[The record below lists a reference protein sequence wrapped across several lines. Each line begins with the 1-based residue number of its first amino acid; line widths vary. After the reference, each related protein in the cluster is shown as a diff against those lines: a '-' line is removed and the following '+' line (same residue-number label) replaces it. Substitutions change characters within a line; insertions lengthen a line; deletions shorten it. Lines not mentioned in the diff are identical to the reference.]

1 MGNPTRKMAAS
12 RKRAPKKRIPQL
24 HWKRANP
31 VPKQPITKPAA
42 KSDPCPICKDSAEDE
57 APEYPLSCGHKY
69 HLDCLQGQIR
79 FGTGDAAS
87 YDIDTWN
94 RCGICRGVIFNE
106 SDSDRKVPK
115 DLREANTQRKA
126 QTKKINEDLWAAANT
141 AADQAP
147 DSPEIEALSNK
158 PNQRTWGQWAW
169 SCLPGT
175 G

>member
-24 HWKRANP
+24 HWKRVNP

-87 YDIDTWN
+87 YDIATWN
-94 RCGICRGVIFNE
+94 RCGICRRVIFDDSA
-106 SDSDRKVPK
+106 SDSMVPK
-115 DLREANTQRKA
+115 KLREANTQRKA
-126 QTKKINEDLWAAANT
+126 KAEKLEEDGWAVANA
-141 AADQAP
+141 AADQ
-147 DSPEIEALSNK
+147 DSPEPEALSNK
-158 PNQRTWGQWAW
+158 PSEQTWGQWACSW
-169 SCLPGT
+169 LPG
-175 G
+175 